1 MEVREPA
8 IAYGKKKY
16 SIEEYLE
23 MEDSAT
29 EKHEY
34 YQGEIFAMSGAKHQ
48 HNLVIRNVYKSLLF
62 KLDGKPCQPLGSDS
76 RVHIEA
82 NTLFTYPDI
91 SVVCGEPKFRNDD
104 EMNLLNPTVIVE
116 VLSLSTRKYDKGEK
130 FELYR
135 AIPTLK
141 EYITVDPEM
150 IVIDAWRINA
160 NGRWELVP
168 YSNMTDTLVIDS
180 IATTIPLTDI
190 YEGTKIAL
198 AQP

>member
-1 MEVREPA
+1 
-8 IAYGKKKY
+8 
-16 SIEEYLE
+16 
-23 MEDSAT
+23 
-29 EKHEY
+29 
-34 YQGEIFAMSGAKHQ
+34 
-48 HNLVIRNVYKSLLF
+48 
-62 KLDGKPCQPLGSDS
+62 
-76 RVHIEA
+76 
-82 NTLFTYPDI
+82 
-91 SVVCGEPKFRNDD
+91 
-104 EMNLLNPTVIVE
+104 MNLLNPTVIVE